1 MDLTGRRVVRAA
13 VPLVAALALLLV
25 ATPAPAA
32 EAPVGLGSAAG
43 FAVLAGTTVT
53 NTGVTV
59 LSGDLGVDPGSSVTG
74 NPTVLGATHVHDAVS
89 ATAQDDL
96 VTAYDDA
103 AGRSTTA
110 AVAGDL
116 VGRTLTPGVYT
127 STSSLQLTG
136 TVTLDAQGDPQA
148 VFVFQVASTLVT
160 ASASRVALAGG
171 AQACNV
177 FWQVGSSATLGT
189 GSRFRGTV
197 LALTSIA
204 AQTAATVEGRLLAR
218 NGAVTLDSNTI
229 TRPGCATPGPVPS
242 PTAAPVPV
250 PTGSATPTAV
260 PTTSPAPSPTAVPTA
275 SPTPSPTV
283 VPSPS
288 VLPSGVT
295 RTPPS
300 GTAPAALPATG
311 PRTPL
316 VPLAWSGAA
325 VLLLGALLLVCGRR
339 APAAG
344 GTARHR

>member
-1 MDLTGRRVVRAA
+1 MELTARRVVRAA

-25 ATPAPAA
+25 ATAAPAA

-43 FAVLAGTTVT
+43 FSVLAGTTVT

-59 LSGDLGVDPGSSVTG
+59 LSGDLGVEPGSSVTG
-74 NPTVLGATHVHDAVS
+74 GPTVLGATHVHDAVS
-89 ATAQDDL
+89 AAAQHDL

-218 NGAVTLDSNTI
+218 NGAVTLDSDTI

-250 PTGSATPTAV
+250 PVPTGSATPTAV
-260 PTTSPAPSPTAVPTA
+260 PTAVPTA

-283 VPSPS
+283 PPPS

-316 VPLAWSGAA
+316 VALAYLGAA
-325 VLLLGALLLVCGRR
+325 ALLLGALLSVYGRG